1 MLRGLLRAV
10 SAYPSQQPIEFI
22 VSTFVIVTLAYFQVL
37 HAFKTSE
44 VVVPYSASSARLEPA
59 YARLTGA
66 GWAPADEA
74 QWIASNS
81 KRDLVH
87 MVFQP
92 DVGPTGGLRSQAR
105 PENKELSPAM
115 FDTVSNFSRF
125 LCRSHAPNDCVALA
139 ESAPEFVYTLK
150 SPMVRPKFLAVVH
163 DVCQQSATA
172 NTRTTDPKYELV
184 GESGPDVNAGDRW
197 VGFAIRAMF
206 ARFWALAKRADS
218 ADILIVLAGYIVM
231 HLTFVNLFLK
241 ARKLG
246 SNFWLASTILI
257 SSTFAFV
264 ISLPL
269 SLLLGIPLDPVAL
282 TEALPFLVI
291 TVGFDKPLR
300 IARAVFSHPSFTP
313 ISGII
318 TPARRASASSPTSSA
333 LKPSSSSAKTAAQVV
348 REAVDS
354 VGPGVVRDYAIEIA
368 VLGLGAASGVGGLK
382 EFCALA
388 ALILACD
395 CAALFTFYVAI
406 LNVMTEVNRIKTL
419 RSARRSERER
429 ERVEESLPVQKRI
442 SNTLFGVKGSGADEV
457 ESPAARLKLLLIVA
471 FLSLHVLNLCT
482 TLTPATAL
490 KRHTYFSHIQRTAQQ
505 PPSRVDL
512 SSPIIAA
519 ALNQIVNDA
528 GGEALLVRAG
538 PPVHVKVISPL
549 ASKKLN
555 ASAKDVHFDTSVHSQ
570 GRFDSFMSEWS
581 TLVGDPIL
589 SKWIVLALA
598 VSVFLNG
605 YLLKGIGSGA
615 TSHGF
620 PIRAPGVVTFA
631 GAVDYAAKEEDGK
644 KEEHKP
650 LANGHGTGALQVDTG
665 SDIPPPAPEP
675 SPSPEPPATRERE
688 EIAINTPLGTP
699 SGDKASIGRREYD
712 EVLKVFEADGPSTLT
727 DEEVILLGQRG
738 KIAPYAL
745 EKILGDFERAVRIRR
760 ALISRAS
767 ATKTLEASALPMK
780 NYDYARVQGACCEN
794 VVGYMPIPLGIAGPL
809 IIDGESYPIPMATA
823 EGTLVASTSR
833 GCKALNAGGGV
844 TTVLTQ
850 DAMTRG
856 PAIEFPSVTLAA
868 QAKRWVDSPKGA
880 SILRDAFDSTSRFAR
895 LQKLKT
901 TIAGRT
907 LYVRFATS
915 TGDAMGMNMISKGT
929 ERALETM
936 SEYFPEMSVLALSG
950 NYCTDKKPAAI
961 NWIEGRGKSVVA
973 EAVIPGKVV
982 KSVLKTTVADLV
994 NLNIKKNL
1002 IGSAMAGSIGGF
1014 NAHAANILTAMF
1026 LATGQDPAQNVESS
1040 NCITLMEAINGGEDL
1055 LMTCSMPSIECGT
1068 VGGGTIL
1075 EPQGAMLDM
1084 LGLRGAH
1091 PTSPGHNA
1099 RRLARVIC
1107 AAVMAGELSLMSA
1120 LAAGHLIKAH
1130 MAHNRS
1136 APATPLASRPM
1147 TPMFAPLT
1155 TPPVRSGSV
1164 SNGSLPNGNVIP
1176 GRDGGGLG
1184 CRDPYQ
1190 RPPTTMASAIKPL
1203 MPHLTDDDMVKAIRR
1218 PSFHHSP
1225 GNSRRGS
1232 GSLMTPSGMTLAY
1245 HTRTQD
1251 GNELPHATKKTMTD
1265 HLRKYESLFT
1275 LTPQRMRMI
1284 VDSFDETLEKGL
1296 AEYDQVVPMIP
1307 AFVFGW
1313 PHGQESG
1320 DYLAVDLGGTNLRVC
1335 LVTLLTN
1342 GKFEITQTKYRLTE
1356 EQKQEDGEK
1365 LFDFCAECLKTFI
1378 QSHLGEGLQLGP
1390 DGALPLGFTFS
1401 YPCAQDRI
1409 DHGKLIRWTKG
1420 FGAPN
1425 TEGRDVAE
1433 MFRKSLEKAQV
1444 PIKMTALINDTTGT
1458 LIASSYVNPRTKIA
1472 VILGTGCNAAY
1483 MEKISN
1489 IPKIKHLG
1497 LPDDELMAINCEW
1510 GAFDSFEH
1518 QHLPRTKYDVIVD
1531 ETSNKPGEQAF
1542 EKLISGRYLGEI
1554 LRLIVCELIDE
1565 GVLFLG
1571 QNTYKIEKAY
1581 SFDTAF
1587 LSLMESDPTDELLTI
1602 VGIFTHF
1609 YGIET
1614 TLAERQ
1620 FFRALAKLVGRRAA
1634 RLSACGIAALVT
1646 KGGYLDEGC
1655 SVAADGSLYS
1665 KYPGF
1670 ADRVHEALIDIFGD
1684 KGKNIVTHHAE
1695 DGSGMGA
1702 ALIAAMTAER
1712 RSKQLYNNC

>member
-1 MLRGLLRAV
+1 M

-22 VSTFVIVTLAYFQVL
+22 VSTFVVVTLAYFQVL

-44 VVVPYSASSARLEPA
+44 VVVPYSASSARLQPA
-59 YARLTGA
+59 YALLSGRE
-66 GWAPADEA
+66 WVPASEA
-74 QWIASNS
+74 QWIASDS
-81 KRDLVH
+81 KVDLVH
-87 MVFQP
+87 LLFEP
-92 DVGPTGGLRSQAR
+92 DVGPTGGLRAQAH
-105 PENKELSPAM
+105 PASKELSPAM
-115 FDTVSNFSRF
+115 YEPVSNFSRSV
-125 LCRSHAPNDCVALA
+125 CHASDCVALA
-139 ESAPEFVYTLK
+139 ESVPEFVYALK
-150 SPMVRPKFLAVVH
+150 SPMARSKFLTVVN
-163 DVCQQSATA
+163 DVCQTSGSSSA
-172 NTRTTDPKYELV
+172 RPSDPKFELV
-184 GESGPDVNAGDRW
+184 GESGSDVPAGDRW

-264 ISLPL
+264 VSLPL

-300 IARAVFSHPSFTP
+300 IARAVFSHPNFTP
-313 ISGII
+313 ISGAA
-318 TPARRASASSPTSSA
+318 TPSARLASPSPSA
-333 LKPSSSSAKTAAQVV
+333 LKSSSSKTAAQVV
-348 REAVDS
+348 REAVDA

-368 VLGLGAASGVGGLK
+368 VLGVGAASGVGGLK

-419 RSARRSERER
+419 RSAKKGQPMP
-429 ERVEESLPVQKRI
+429 LQKKL
-442 SNTLFGVKGSGADEV
+442 SNTLFGVKGSDAGEV
-457 ESPAARLKLLLIVA
+457 ESPAARLKLLLIIA

-490 KRHTYFSHIQRTAQQ
+490 KRHTYFSHIQRPAQQ
-505 PPSRVDL
+505 PQRVDL

-519 ALNQIVNDA
+519 ALNQIVTDA

-538 PPVHVKVISPL
+538 PPVHVKVIAPL

-555 ASAKDVHFDTSVHSQ
+555 VSGRLESKDISE

-605 YLLKGIGSGA
+605 YLLKGITSGA
-615 TSHGF
+615 AGHGF
-620 PIRAPGVVTFA
+620 KAPGVVTFA
-631 GAVDYAAKEEDGK
+631 GSVDYAAPESKEEE
-644 KEEHKP
+644 KEEPKTGP
-650 LANGHGTGALQVDTG
+650 IVNGGALHVDTG
-665 SDIPPPAPEP
+665 LANAGPPVAAPSPQPEP
-675 SPSPEPPATRERE
+675 QPLPIPTVAE
-688 EIAINTPLGTP
+688 EVVVNTPLGTP
-699 SGDKASIGRREYD
+699 SGDKPSIGRREYD
-712 EVLKVFEADGPSTLT
+712 EVVKVFETDGPSALS
-727 DEEVILLGQRG
+727 DEEIVLLGQRG

-745 EKILGDFERAVRIRR
+745 EKVLGDFERAVKIRR

-767 ATKTLEASALPMK
+767 VTKTLEASKLPMK
-780 NYDYARVQGACCEN
+780 DYDYARVQGACCEN

-809 IIDGESYPIPMATA
+809 TIDGESYPIPMATA

-868 QAKRWVDSPKGA
+868 QAKRWIDSPKGA
-880 SILRDAFDSTSRFAR
+880 AILREAFDSTSRFAR

-929 ERALETM
+929 EKALEVM
-936 SEYFPEMSVLALSG
+936 AEYFPEMNVLALSG

-1040 NCITLMEAINGGEDL
+1040 NCMTLMEAINGGEDL
-1055 LMTCSMPSIECGT
+1055 LMTCSMPSIEVGT

-1147 TPMFAPLT
+1147 TPMFAPLST
-1155 TPPVRSGSV
+1155 LPSRQGSFSG
-1164 SNGSLPNGNVIP
+1164 PANGNGHANGGGKEGGLVAALH
-1176 GRDGGGLG
+1176 GGLG
-1184 CRDPYQ
+1184 
-1190 RPPTTMASAIKPL
+1190 
-1203 MPHLTDDDMVKAIRR
+1203 
-1218 PSFHHSP
+1218 
-1225 GNSRRGS
+1225 
-1232 GSLMTPSGMTLAY
+1232 
-1245 HTRTQD
+1245 
-1251 GNELPHATKKTMTD
+1251 
-1265 HLRKYESLFT
+1265 
-1275 LTPQRMRMI
+1275 
-1284 VDSFDETLEKGL
+1284 
-1296 AEYDQVVPMIP
+1296 
-1307 AFVFGW
+1307 
-1313 PHGQESG
+1313 
-1320 DYLAVDLGGTNLRVC
+1320 
-1335 LVTLLTN
+1335 
-1342 GKFEITQTKYRLTE
+1342 
-1356 EQKQEDGEK
+1356 
-1365 LFDFCAECLKTFI
+1365 
-1378 QSHLGEGLQLGP
+1378 
-1390 DGALPLGFTFS
+1390 
-1401 YPCAQDRI
+1401 
-1409 DHGKLIRWTKG
+1409 
-1420 FGAPN
+1420 
-1425 TEGRDVAE
+1425 
-1433 MFRKSLEKAQV
+1433 
-1444 PIKMTALINDTTGT
+1444 
-1458 LIASSYVNPRTKIA
+1458 
-1472 VILGTGCNAAY
+1472 
-1483 MEKISN
+1483 
-1489 IPKIKHLG
+1489 
-1497 LPDDELMAINCEW
+1497 
-1510 GAFDSFEH
+1510 
-1518 QHLPRTKYDVIVD
+1518 
-1531 ETSNKPGEQAF
+1531 
-1542 EKLISGRYLGEI
+1542 
-1554 LRLIVCELIDE
+1554 
-1565 GVLFLG
+1565 
-1571 QNTYKIEKAY
+1571 
-1581 SFDTAF
+1581 
-1587 LSLMESDPTDELLTI
+1587 
-1602 VGIFTHF
+1602 
-1609 YGIET
+1609 
-1614 TLAERQ
+1614 
-1620 FFRALAKLVGRRAA
+1620 
-1634 RLSACGIAALVT
+1634 
-1646 KGGYLDEGC
+1646 GGY
-1655 SVAADGSLYS
+1655 SVNA
-1665 KYPGF
+1665 
-1670 ADRVHEALIDIFGD
+1670 
-1684 KGKNIVTHHAE
+1684 
-1695 DGSGMGA
+1695 
-1702 ALIAAMTAER
+1702 
-1712 RSKQLYNNC
+1712 Q